1 MDYVHGGDIYTYR
14 GMTDFSA
21 NINPFGPSPAVK
33 EAACRA
39 MDSIGAYP
47 DSRCR

>member
-1 MDYVHGGDIYTYR
+1 MDYIHGGDIYTYR

-21 NINPFGPSPAVK
+21 NINPFGPSTAVK

-39 MDSIGAYP
+39 MDFQALFSIFL
-47 DSRCR
+47 D